1 VKFGGSKK
9 DERGVE
15 KIDLYYTKEVL

>member
-9 DERGVE
+9 DERRVE